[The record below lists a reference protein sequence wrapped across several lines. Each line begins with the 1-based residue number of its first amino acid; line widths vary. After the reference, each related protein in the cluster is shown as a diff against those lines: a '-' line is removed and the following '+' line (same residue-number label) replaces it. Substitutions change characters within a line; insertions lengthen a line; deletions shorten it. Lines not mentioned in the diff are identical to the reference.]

1 MLNAPPAFVRVMVQ
15 LPLKNTYWYL
25 VTVKGRKL
33 DAAREVSF
41 TVRGHQISVN
51 DGCNSSGSSVSI
63 TATNVRSIDPQ
74 IKMSTGIACL
84 KAPPLFALFRH
95 GARYQI
101 HGRTLTLTG
110 YGKRWTFSGVPL
122 PPVPLPPSP
131 VQP

>member
-1 MLNAPPAFVRVMVQ
+1 MLDAPPAFMRVMIQ

-25 VTVKGRKL
+25 VTVNGRNL
-33 DAAREVSF
+33 DAAQEVSF
-41 TVRGHQISVN
+41 TVGGNQISVN

-63 TATNVRSIDPQ
+63 TAINVRSIDPQ
-74 IKMSTGIACL
+74 IKLSSGVACL

-110 YGKRWTFSGVPL
+110 DGKRWTFSGVPL
-122 PPVPLPPSP
+122 PPVPLPPLSA
-131 VQP
+131 QP